1 MWVALIGLLVG
12 LLMGFHLPV
21 QIPQSMARYLAV
33 SILAGLDTTFGG
45 IRATLQ
51 SEFDPAIFVSGF
63 VVNTVLAALLTYA
76 GDLLGLELYLA
87 AVFAF
92 GVRIF
97 TNLALIRRHLVRRLM
112 KNR

>member
-1 MWVALIGLLVG
+1 MWVILAGLLLG
-12 LLMGFHLPV
+12 ILIGFHLPV
-21 QIPQSMARYLAV
+21 QIPQSVARYLAV
-33 SILAGLDTTFGG
+33 SVLAGLDTAFGG
-45 IRATLQ
+45 LRATL
-51 SEFDPAIFVSGF
+51 EGDFDTAIFVSGF
-63 VVNTVLAALLTYA
+63 LANTVLAALLTYA

-97 TNLALIRRHLVRRLM
+97 TNLAMIRRHLVKRLT

>member
-1 MWVALIGLLVG
+1 MWMILGGLVLGILVG
-12 LLMGFHLPV
+12 LRLPV
-21 QIPQSMARYLAV
+21 QVPQSMARYLAV
-33 SILAGLDTTFGG
+33 GILAGLDTTFGG
-45 IRATLQ
+45 LRATLE
-51 SEFDPAIFVSGF
+51 SDFDAAIFVSGF

-97 TNLALIRRHLVRRLM
+97 TNLGMIRRYLVKRLT